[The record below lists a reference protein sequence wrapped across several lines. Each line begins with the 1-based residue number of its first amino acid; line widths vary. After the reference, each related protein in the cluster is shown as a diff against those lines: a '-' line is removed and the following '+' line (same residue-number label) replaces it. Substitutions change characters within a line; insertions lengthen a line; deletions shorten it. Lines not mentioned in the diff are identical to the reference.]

1 MSFKPILRKIT
12 GLNAATVG
20 CLAGATVSIAL
31 AFMQADRASKAVA
44 TPPGYALAV
53 CGAALLGFCAVRA
66 IIRRRWIS
74 VLLHGGCVLVGVG
87 WLVGQYVAKHP
98 ADGLPVYGAVAMI
111 DGDESNTLYTGD
123 NLTEPVGKLP
133 FSIRLERF
141 MIDYYPDDTV
151 REYRSRVTITE
162 PGKEP
167 YVRNIRVNHPAR
179 VCGYDIYQMSWGQ
192 AKDMYGRPLV
202 YTVLQFQRDPGV
214 PLVYAGYLLLFAG
227 VTMFAFK
234 QGGKS

>member
-1 MSFKPILRKIT
+1 MSFKPLLNKIT
-12 GLNAATVG
+12 GLNAATAG
-20 CLAGATVSIAL
+20 CLFGSAASIAL

-66 IIRRRWIS
+66 MIRRRWIS

-123 NLTEPVGKLP
+123 NDCAGCQPPTNLAGEYQWTNEGFGTMLTWSYDEEPQSFKVYRSEDGTNYELVA
-133 FSIRLERF
+133 
-141 MIDYYPDDTV
+141 TV
-151 REYRSRVTITE
+151 RR
-162 PGKEP
+162 
-167 YVRNIRVNHPAR
+167 
-179 VCGYDIYQMSWGQ
+179 
-192 AKDMYGRPLV
+192 
-202 YTVLQFQRDPGV
+202 
-214 PLVYAGYLLLFAG
+214 LLLSG
-227 VTMFAFK
+227 DRLP
-234 QGGKS
+234 QLLRIHSSLG